1 LSDKISILMD
11 DMDSGAPLNIK
22 FTESILITESKNT
35 IDDDFEI
42 INL

>member
-1 LSDKISILMD
+1 MN
-11 DMDSGAPLNIK
+11 DMDSGAPMNIK
-22 FTESILITESKNT
+22 FTESILITKSKNT